1 MVEQNGANNDLA
13 VRALSLEK
21 KLSCLEDEN
30 AALAKEKS
38 SNAIVMQRLEKHNT
52 ELLEQLN
59 LLEDEKKESECLFK
73 ENTFVMEEQL
83 RVYKAQLGE
92 ARQEASKWEDDLKQ
106 VCTHMQTLTH
116 THTHVCV
123 DVCIYVCIS
132 TFVYAVRMCVH
143 ADLHCH
149 IYVPLCGMAMPHMTS
164 GMSHDIT

>member
-1 MVEQNGANNDLA
+1 MVEQNGATNDLA

-30 AALAKEKS
+30 AALVREKA

-73 ENTFVMEEQL
+73 ENTLLMEEQL
-83 RVYKAQLGE
+83 SVYKAQLGE

-106 VCTHMQTLTH
+106 VCTHTMQTLTH
-116 THTHVCV
+116 THMRTYVCV
-123 DVCIYVCIS
+123 DVRMYVRIYRL
-132 TFVYAVRMCVH
+132 A
-143 ADLHCH
+143 LPH
-149 IYVPLCGMAMPHMTS
+149 IRTYHYVE
-164 GMSHDIT
+164 

>member
-38 SNAIVMQRLEKHNT
+38 SSAIVMQRLEKHNT

-73 ENTFVMEEQL
+73 ENTLVMEEQL

-106 VCTHMQTLTH
+106 VCTHTMQTLTH
-116 THTHVCV
+116 THTCM
-123 DVCIYVCIS
+123 CRCMYVCIS
-132 TFVYAVRMCVH
+132 TFVYAVCM
-143 ADLHCH
+143 
-149 IYVPLCGMAMPHMTS
+149 
-164 GMSHDIT
+164 